1 MIEIRDVS
9 KRYGR
14 RTAVSAISL
23 TLRPG
28 EVTLLLGANGAGK
41 STLLRCV
48 LGITDFE
55 GEIRVAGLDPLT
67 DGPSVRAL
75 VGYMPQSGG
84 LHNDLTVEETMRL
97 YAAIRRA
104 PRERCA
110 VLIEEAGLAG
120 HATVKVGDLS
130 GGLRQRLGFALAL
143 LTDPRILVLDEPS
156 ASLDGGSREWL
167 AKRLRAAA
175 GEGRV
180 VLVSTHAGQELL
192 AAGDRR
198 IVLED
203 GRVIASIPPDVRETA
218 PSTERARSGAN
229 VRAIARSSSDRPAPG
244 VNRIGSVTP
253 LIRKELTDAIA
264 NRWLI
269 GYAAVLGL
277 LGLAAASA
285 GIESAS
291 GLALQAFGRTTATLM
306 NLCLL
311 LAPLV
316 AVLMGAASIAGER
329 ERGTLEHLL
338 AQPLTRTRLLLAK
351 HAGLV
356 ISLTAA
362 TLVGFLPAGI
372 LVVSAAGAGVV
383 GHYLIFPGIAVLVG
397 MAMAGVGALIS
408 VSSRTAVQAQG
419 AGIFAWFGFVLLYD
433 LLLVGVLAVSGVR
446 VELLAAALVANPV
459 DAARVLGILA
469 LEPDL
474 YLLGPAGAYL
484 TAQLTR
490 SGAALLLGG
499 ALVFWAAAPLIA
511 AVVRFQIPGARMG
524 RRAAWTSPASMH
536 TEPGPLARARTS
548 TVPTEEVSLS

>member
-14 RTAVSAISL
+14 RVAVSAISL
-23 TLRPG
+23 TFRPG

-75 VGYMPQSGG
+75 IGYMPQSGG
-84 LHNDLTVEETMRL
+84 LHNDLTVEETMHL

-110 VLIEEAGLAG
+110 VLVEEAGLAG
-120 HATVKVGDLS
+120 HAAVKVGDLS

-156 ASLDGGSREWL
+156 ASLDAGSREWL

-175 GEGRV
+175 DEGRV

-203 GRVIASIPPDVRETA
+203 GRLIASNPPDARETPA
-218 PSTERARSGAN
+218 SAD
-229 VRAIARSSSDRPAPG
+229 VRAIARSSLDERAVARSR
-244 VNRIGSVTP
+244 VGSVAP

-277 LGLAAASA
+277 LGLAAA
-285 GIESAS
+285 GVGVESAS

-351 HAGLV
+351 HVGLA

-372 LVVSAAGAGVV
+372 LVVSAAGPGVV

-397 MAMAGVGALIS
+397 MSMAGVGLLIS

-419 AGIFAWFGFVLLYD
+419 VGIFAWFGFVLLYD

-446 VELLAAALVANPV
+446 VELLAVALVANPV
-459 DAARVLGILA
+459 DAARVLGVLA

-484 TAQLTR
+484 TAQLSR
-490 SGAALLLGG
+490 SGAALVLGG
-499 ALVFWAAAPLIA
+499 ALLVWAVAPLVA
-511 AVVRFQIPGARMG
+511 AVVRFQIPGAR
-524 RRAAWTSPASMH
+524 RRRQAVIPSTDLIHEGPSR
-536 TEPGPLARARTS
+536 PLARGRKS
-548 TVPTEEVSLS
+548 TVATEEVSLS

>member
-1 MIEIRDVS
+1 MIEIRNVS

-14 RTAVSAISL
+14 RVALSGVSL
-23 TLRPG
+23 TLQPG

-41 STLLRCV
+41 STLLRCI
-48 LGITDFE
+48 LGITDFA
-55 GEIRVAGLDPLT
+55 GAVRVEGLDPLR

-75 VGYMPQSGG
+75 IGYMPQTGG
-84 LHNDLTVEETMRL
+84 LHPDLTVADTMRF

-104 PRERCA
+104 PRERGDR
-110 VLIEEAGLAG
+110 LLEEAGLDG
-120 HATVKVGDLS
+120 HAAVAVGDLS

-156 ASLDGGSREWL
+156 ASLDAASREWL

-175 GEGRV
+175 DDGRV

-203 GRVIASIPPDVRETA
+203 GQVIASNPPDASEPP
-218 PSTERARSGAN
+218 PSTD
-229 VRAIARSSSDRPAPG
+229 VRAIVGPPVDVRAAARLRAGSAAPL
-244 VNRIGSVTP
+244 V
-253 LIRKELTDAIA
+253 RKELTDAFA

-269 GYAAVLGL
+269 AYAAVLGV
-277 LGLAAASA
+277 LGVAAASA

-362 TLVGFLPAGI
+362 TLAGFLPAG
-372 LVVSAAGAGVV
+372 LFVVAAAGVGVL

-397 MAMAGVGALIS
+397 MAMAGIGMLIS
-408 VSSRTAVQAQG
+408 VSSRSAVQAQG
-419 AGIFAWFGFVLLYD
+419 TAVFAWFGLVLLYD
-433 LLLVGVLAVSGVR
+433 LLLVGVLAVSGVP
-446 VELLAAALVANPV
+446 VALLGAALVANPV

-484 TAQLTR
+484 TAELSR
-490 SGAALLLGG
+490 SGAALLLAA
-499 ALVFWAAAPLIA
+499 ALVFWAAAPLVA
-511 AVVRFQIPGARMG
+511 AVIRFQIPGAWRA
-524 RRAAWTSPASMH
+524 RRTAAPDGCR
-536 TEPGPLARARTS
+536 EPHPRPLARGRHA
-548 TVPTEEVSLS
+548 TVKTEEVTIS

>member
-1 MIEIRDVS
+1 MIEIRNVT

-14 RTAVSAISL
+14 RVALSGVSL
-23 TLRPG
+23 TLHPG

-41 STLLRCV
+41 STLLRCI
-48 LGITDFE
+48 LGITDFA
-55 GEIRVAGLDPLT
+55 GQVRVEGLDPLR

-75 VGYMPQSGG
+75 IGYMPQSGG
-84 LHNDLTVEETMRL
+84 LHPDLTVAATMQL

-104 PRERCA
+104 PRERCGVLLDEADLSLHAA
-110 VLIEEAGLAG
+110 VA
-120 HATVKVGDLS
+120 VGDLS

-156 ASLDGGSREWL
+156 ASLDAGSREWL

-175 GEGRV
+175 DDGRV

-203 GRVIASIPPDVRETA
+203 GQVIASNPPDASELP
-218 PSTERARSGAN
+218 PSTD
-229 VRAIARSSSDRPAPG
+229 VRAIARPPADACAAALLPA
-244 VNRIGSVTP
+244 GSAAP
-253 LIRKELTDAIA
+253 LMRKELTDAFA

-277 LGLAAASA
+277 LGLAAARA
-285 GIESAS
+285 GIDSAS

-362 TLVGFLPAGI
+362 TVAGFLPAGI
-372 LVVSAAGAGVV
+372 LVVSAAGAGVI
-383 GHYLIFPGIAVLVG
+383 GQYLIFPGIAVLVG
-397 MAMAGVGALIS
+397 MAMAGIGMLIS
-408 VSSRTAVQAQG
+408 VSSRSAVQAQG
-419 AGIFAWFGFVLLYD
+419 TAVFAWFGFVLLYD
-433 LLLVGVLAVSGVR
+433 LLLVGVLAVSGVP
-446 VELLAAALVANPV
+446 VAVLGAALVANPV

-484 TAQLTR
+484 TAELSR
-490 SGAALLLGG
+490 SGAALLLGA
-499 ALVFWAAAPLIA
+499 ALVFWAAAPLVA
-511 AVVRFQIPGARMG
+511 AVIRFQIPGARTWRG
-524 RRAAWTSPASMH
+524 RPNAATDV
-536 TEPGPLARARTS
+536 TREPQPRPLTRGRTA
-548 TVPTEEVSLS
+548 TVTTEEVTLS